1 LTLFSVNGIYAS
13 DYFSYALKIY
23 SEGRF
28 FEASIEFE
36 RAIYYESDSNR
47 IALCRYYKSL
57 CYKGLGR
64 YDKAL
69 EELGNVNV
77 ELMHDSLFLN
87 FQYEQVLCSYLNK
100 DLNQAL
106 YNIDR
111 IYMRFKDTLK
121 ILEFIPLNILCLNA
135 CRQWDNAQILWNF
148 YINNSRLN
156 DSVKNNFKQEVKR
169 LYSKKNLPRFY
180 SAGKAE
186 ILSSFLPGSGQIYSG
201 AVLEGSFNAIINLTF
216 LYYTFTQFYRKYYI
230 TGYFA
235 GLKLFNKF
243 HAGGIRR
250 AKSLTEEKNENGVKT
265 FNSENI
271 SLMSRFINTKSS
283 ENP

>member
-1 LTLFSVNGIYAS
+1 MTLFSVNGIYAS
-13 DYFSYALKIY
+13 DYFSHALKIY

-57 CYKGLGR
+57 CYKGLGK

-77 ELMHDSLFLN
+77 EPMHDTLFLG

-111 IYMRFKDTLK
+111 IYMRFKDTSK

-180 SAGKAE
+180 SEGKAE
-186 ILSSFLPGSGQIYSG
+186 ILSSFLPGSGQIYNG

-216 LYYTFTQFYRKYYI
+216 LYYTFTQFC
-230 TGYFA
+230 T
-235 GLKLFNKF
+235 
-243 HAGGIRR
+243 
-250 AKSLTEEKNENGVKT
+250 
-265 FNSENI
+265 NI
-271 SLMSRFINTKSS
+271 ILPDILQV
-283 ENP
+283 